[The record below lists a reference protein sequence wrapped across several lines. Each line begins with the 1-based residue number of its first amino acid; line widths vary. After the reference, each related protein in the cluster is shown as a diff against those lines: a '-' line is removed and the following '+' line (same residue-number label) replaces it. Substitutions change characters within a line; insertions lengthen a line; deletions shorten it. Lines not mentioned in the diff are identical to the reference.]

1 MPFIPTRPS
10 QGVSRHSASP
20 RRWWLG
26 RGGRCVRGVSPRLH
40 NRTEIWKLSLR
51 LETKRHRNGRSSSGL
66 GNGGRKLGSSPPV
79 ARVGPTTW
87 GDVRR
92 MRIVAGE
99 TMFSRAF
106 GLRSC
111 QWRSQETPNHSARP
125 LHGSPTMPWILHVNR
140 ATRPSWARYLS
151 LRRLPART
159 FILRIAQTP
168 YRVSCVTPS
177 ETGMDTPSYDDK
189 SSLTS
194 EIF

>member
-1 MPFIPTRPS
+1 MQDERTCHSFQPTQARES
-10 QGVSRHSASP
+10 LVIARLRDVGGWGV
-20 RRWWLG
+20 
-26 RGGRCVRGVSPRLH
+26 GGRCVRGVSPRLH
-40 NRTEIWKLSLR
+40 NRPEIWKLSLR

-92 MRIVAGE
+92 MPIVASG

-125 LHGSPTMPWILHVNR
+125 LPGSPTMPWILHVNR
-140 ATRPSWARYLS
+140 PLGRAGRGTSPCVVSLHAR
-151 LRRLPART
+151 
-159 FILRIAQTP
+159 
-168 YRVSCVTPS
+168 
-177 ETGMDTPSYDDK
+177 SY
-189 SSLTS
+189 
-194 EIF
+194 FV